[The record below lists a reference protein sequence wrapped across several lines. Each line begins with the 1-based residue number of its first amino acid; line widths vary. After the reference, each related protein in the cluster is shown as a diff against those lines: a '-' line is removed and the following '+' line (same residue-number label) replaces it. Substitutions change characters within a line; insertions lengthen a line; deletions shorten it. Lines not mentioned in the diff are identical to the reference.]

1 MPLLN
6 FYRGEDKSATV
17 TYLIV
22 ADIRIGN
29 HLDKRQF
36 FFVTT
41 LSYYLIILGISWL
54 KLHDLELSFRK
65 GTMLFNSEFC

>member
-17 TYLIV
+17 TYFIV
-22 ADIRIGN
+22 ADIQIGN
-29 HLDKRQF
+29 YLDKRQF

-41 LSYYLIILGISWL
+41 LSYYLIILGIP
-54 KLHDLELSFRK
+54 
-65 GTMLFNSEFC
+65 

>member
-6 FYRGEDKSATV
+6 FYRGEDESATI
-17 TYLIV
+17 TYFIV

-29 HLDKRQF
+29 YLDKRQF

-41 LSYYLIILGISWL
+41 LSYFLIILGIP
-54 KLHDLELSFRK
+54 
-65 GTMLFNSEFC
+65 